1 MLRTFVRNAAVLALA
16 SLPALA
22 QERARGAGVRWG
34 ADYFPNVPLVTHE
47 GRTVRFFDDL
57 VQEKVVVISFIYTSC
72 ADACP
77 LETAKLGEVQ
87 SLLGERLGKDVFFY
101 SISIDPERDTPEVLH
116 AYAERFGAGPGWLFL
131 TGAKDDIRELRKKLG
146 MIAPSGVEELADHTL
161 SLLIGNQS
169 TGQWMKRSPF
179 ESPHLLATQIGT
191 WLSNWKAAPVPGR
204 DYASAPELRQITT
217 GESLFRTRCSAC
229 HVLGVDDGIA
239 RQGPPLAG
247 VTGRRERAW
256 LARWLAEPD
265 VMLAEKD
272 PLALELFA
280 AWRGIV
286 MPNLRLQ
293 PAEVEALLEF
303 MTSEDERLANRIEE
317 APTAVDARPPCCQ
330 KEELEVFEETGIV
343 DSPPAAT
350 EDGRGPG
357 RDLFFCVAALLLL
370 GGLAGLTGRA

>member
-1 MLRTFVRNAAVLALA
+1 MLRTFARSVLCLALA
-16 SLPALA
+16 ALPVLA
-22 QERARGAGVRWG
+22 QERARGAGSRWG
-34 ADYFPNVPLVTHE
+34 ADYFPNVELVTHE

-57 VQEKVVVISFIYTSC
+57 VKEKVVVISFIYTSC

-116 AYAERFGAGPGWLFL
+116 DYAERFGAGPGWLFL

-146 MIAPSGVEELADHTL
+146 MIAPSGIEELSDHTL

-169 TGQWMKRSPF
+169 TGKWMKRSPF

-191 WLSNWKAAPVPGR
+191 WLTNWKAPPVAGR
-204 DYASAPELRQITT
+204 DYASAPKLRDITK

-229 HVLGVDDGIA
+229 HVLGPDDGIA
-239 RQGPPLAG
+239 RQGPPLFG
-247 VTGRRERAW
+247 VTTRRERAW

-280 AWRGIV
+280 ANRGVV

-293 PAEVEALLEF
+293 PSEVEALLEF
-303 MTSEDERLANRIEE
+303 MTAEDARLAEQVRTSSE
-317 APTAVDARPPCCQ
+317 ATAERPPCCQ
-330 KEELEVFEETGIV
+330 KEELEVFEGASASTQ
-343 DSPPAAT
+343 PPAPA
-350 EDGRGPG
+350 GAAGGPG